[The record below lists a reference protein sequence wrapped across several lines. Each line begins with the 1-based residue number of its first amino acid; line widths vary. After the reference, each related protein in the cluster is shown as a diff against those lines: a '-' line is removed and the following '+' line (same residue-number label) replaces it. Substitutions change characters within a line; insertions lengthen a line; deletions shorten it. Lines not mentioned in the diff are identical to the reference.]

1 MNNITI
7 ELCAEDRARLD
18 GILDRLLNLQVI
30 VGYSE
35 QVREAE
41 RLKDEAPAPVEPAPV
56 EPAPVEPA
64 PVEPAPVEPAP
75 VETAPAYTTEDVQAL
90 IRELIGPEN
99 PDEVKA
105 AAKKVVMSYAEK
117 VSKIP
122 ADKIPEAYQRL
133 SALKEGLKHGA

>member
-1 MNNITI
+1 MNTITI

-18 GILDRLLNLQVI
+18 GILDGLLNLQVI

-41 RLKDEAPAPVEPAPV
+41 RLKDEALASVETAPAET
-56 EPAPVEPA
+56 
-64 PVEPAPVEPAP
+64 AP
-75 VETAPAYTTEDVQAL
+75 VETAPAETAPDYTTEDVQAL

-122 ADKIPEAYQRL
+122 AEKIPEAYQKL